1 MDTLPV
7 TIPGMTPESIPRI
20 GAAGSSLGHSSPSVL
35 QGQSIHTLNVRPTY
49 RTART
54 VISPPITPIQIH
66 KACCAKTPISQ
77 TLCAFA
83 RKAADPDLASLEV
96 LLAGNKDPS
105 KLHSAMAEIN
115 SSIWNE
121 PSCVS
126 SVVLTTDTRLQ
137 RALNVWGGSG
147 VTGPETLPRTL
158 DATCC
163 AQYVRADMIKPIFE
177 VRVSLAT
184 IDSPTRKHLSAYHK
198 MALSI
203 HTAAQKNQLS
213 LVRTLV
219 TENPKLI
226 NETDTV
232 SSLYYTNTQLL

>member
-7 TIPGMTPESIPRI
+7 TIPGQTPESIPRI
-20 GAAGSSLGHSSPSVL
+20 GAAGSSSGHGSPSVAERPY
-35 QGQSIHTLNVRPTY
+35 IKRRPTY

-66 KACCAKTPISQ
+66 KACCAKTPIRQ

-83 RKAADPDLASLEV
+83 RKAADPDLASLEA

-126 SVVLTTDTRLQ
+126 SVVLTTGTRLQ
-137 RALNVWGGSG
+137 RALNVWDGSG
-147 VTGPETLPRTL
+147 VT
-158 DATCC
+158 
-163 AQYVRADMIKPIFE
+163 
-177 VRVSLAT
+177 
-184 IDSPTRKHLSAYHK
+184 
-198 MALSI
+198 
-203 HTAAQKNQLS
+203 
-213 LVRTLV
+213 
-219 TENPKLI
+219 
-226 NETDTV
+226 
-232 SSLYYTNTQLL
+232 